1 MSCDMPSGRT
11 DGGTSTTEDRILYW
25 PVATAVTCALAVVVA
40 WANLFFG
47 SLLLVPI
54 VLLFWA
60 GMGVRAAIMCAA
72 WWRARAWRRFCSAV
86 ILPVTALAMVVCF
99 APLWSVGRMT
109 GNYVH
114 LIVLYPRYKAEISEL
129 TGDAPRFLIW
139 EWTGSEFCGSGVAYD
154 DRDEL
159 EPSMPPKVWGGRYGV
174 SVAGESRAF
183 GHFYFVD
190 ICPQQDRQ

>member
-1 MSCDMPSGRT
+1 MSGDMPSGRAE
-11 DGGTSTTEDRILYW
+11 GGASTTEDRILYW
-25 PVATAVTCALAVVVA
+25 PVATAVACALAVVLA

-60 GMGVRAAIMCAA
+60 GMGVRAAIMSVA
-72 WWRARAWRRFCSAV
+72 WWRARAWRRFYSAV
-86 ILPVTALAMVVCF
+86 ILPVTALAMVLCF
-99 APLWSVGRMT
+99 APLWSVGRMA

-114 LIVLYPRYKAEISEL
+114 LIALYPRYKAEISEL

-139 EWTGSEFCGSGVAYD
+139 EWTGSEFCSSGVAYD

-159 EPSMPPKVWGGRYGV
+159 EPRWVTDERIGTVEVEYV
-174 SVAGESRAF
+174 SRAF
-183 GHFYFVD
+183 GHFYFVLT
-190 ICPQQDRQ
+190 C